1 MRIRPLSPFR
11 TFASL
16 PALCLAIG
24 MSVNPVEAQ
33 DTSKPVLHGKNWVAV
48 TGKPLGTTAGAM
60 AFQKGGNAVDAAASM
75 LAATA
80 TMWDTLGWGG
90 ETQALIWHPELEKVI
105 GVNAVGVAPTGATAE
120 FFRDQGMQY
129 PPEFGPLAAVTPGTP
144 GGLMV
149 MVAEYG
155 KLSLAEVLAPAIDMA
170 DGYPIEKSQADN
182 MERRREVLE
191 QWPSSTDV
199 FLPHHDPDNPDQ
211 RAAPREGEI
220 FRQPDLKA
228 TLEKLVEAEREALA
242 AGKNRKE
249 AIYAAYDRF
258 YTGDIAEEIV
268 ESTRE
273 AGGLFTREDLAEWE
287 VKLEEPVT
295 TNYRGIDVYKL
306 TTWTQGPVLL
316 QALNILEGFDLQA
329 MGYNS
334 TRYIHTLYQAQNL
347 AFADRDFYY
356 GDPYTP
362 PAEPIQGLLSKEY
375 AAERRKLIRDDR
387 NLTDYTPGDP
397 YRFQDGENPFEE
409 LRQNWQLD
417 PPEAEAAGEE
427 GFQQAGVMSADEAFR
442 AGTTAIQAAD
452 AEGWVVSVTPSGGW
466 VPAFIA
472 GESGIGLSQR
482 MQSFVLDEALNPYNV
497 VAPGKRPRV
506 TLTPSL
512 ALKDGKPLLA
522 FSVQGG
528 DTQDQNLLQFLLGMV
543 EWGMNVQQAA
553 EGHGNIMSY
562 QMQSSFGAHQAEPG
576 RLQVPADHVTPYSV
590 EQLEKMGYDVEV
602 VDRVYN
608 PTQAIWFDFENGTM
622 QGGASDYGED
632 YGIAW

>member
-1 MRIRPLSPFR
+1 MSSK
-11 TFASL
+11 FASPIPKL
-16 PALCLAIG
+16 LAAALVLGA
-24 MSVNPVEAQ
+24 STPVALAQ
-33 DTSKPVLHGKNWVAV
+33 DTAKPILHGKHWVAI
-48 TGKPLGTTAGAM
+48 TGKPLGATAGAKM
-60 AFQKGGNAVDAAASM
+60 FERGGNAVDAAAAM

-90 ETQALIWHPELEKVI
+90 ETQALIYNPETGEVI
-105 GVNAVGVAPTGATAE
+105 GINGVGVAPTGATPE
-120 FFRDQGMQY
+120 FFREQGMMY
-129 PPEFGPLAAVTPGTP
+129 PPEYGPLAAVTPGTP
-144 GGLMV
+144 GSLMT

-155 KLSLAEVLAPAIDMA
+155 KLSLAEVLAPAIEMA
-170 DGYPIEKSQADN
+170 EGYPIEAAQADN
-182 MERRREVLE
+182 MERRREVIE
-191 QWPSSTDV
+191 RWPSSREV
-199 FLPHHDPDNPDQ
+199 FLPHYDPADPDK
-211 RAAPREGEI
+211 RAASRGGEV
-220 FRQPDLKA
+220 FVQEDLA
-228 TLEKLVEAEREALA
+228 NTLKKLVETERQALDE
-242 AGKNRKE
+242 GKSRKE

-258 YTGDIAEEIV
+258 YSGDIAEEIV
-268 ESTRE
+268 RATRE
-273 AGGLFTREDLAEWE
+273 AGGLFTMDDLAEWE

-306 TTWTQGPVLL
+306 TTWTQGPVML
-316 QALNILEGFDLQA
+316 QALNILEGFDLKA

-334 TRYIHTLYQAQNL
+334 QRYIHTLYQAMNL

-362 PAEPIQGLLSKEY
+362 PEEPVEGLLSKEY
-375 AAERRKLIRDDR
+375 SAERRKLIDPDR
-387 NLTDYTPGDP
+387 NLTDYLPGDP
-397 YRFQDGENPFEE
+397 YEFQAGDNPYQE
-409 LRQNWQLD
+409 LRKSWQIV
-417 PPEAEAAGEE
+417 PPEAEAEGEE
-427 GFQQAGVMSADEAFR
+427 GFQQANLMSFEESFR

-452 AEGWVVSVTPSGGW
+452 ADGWVVSVTPSGGW

-472 GESGIGLSQR
+472 GNTGIGLSQR

-506 TLTPSL
+506 TLTPSM
-512 ALKDGKPLLA
+512 ALEDGKPLMA

-528 DTQDQNLLQFLLGMV
+528 DTQDQNLLQFFLGMV

-553 EGHGNIMSY
+553 EGRHNIMSY

-576 RLQVPADHVTPYSV
+576 RIEVPRSLSPYTID
-590 EQLEKMGYDVEV
+590 QLREMGYDVDL

-608 PTQAIWFDFENGTM
+608 PTQAVWFDWENGTM